1 MFRQITAIG
10 IQFDQKFNYLVEN
23 GDIYSIRIKYI
34 PDNFEENDLNK
45 IGWFYLTLDY
55 NDIRI
60 CTDRKIV
67 LTANLVDDAS
77 NILPYGIAIYSEN
90 KIEANRIDDFSLGI
104 VEMIIISYDEVEN
117 LRNRFYV

>member
-60 CTDRKIV
+60 CTDRK
-67 LTANLVDDAS
+67 NC
-77 NILPYGIAIYSEN
+77 
-90 KIEANRIDDFSLGI
+90 IDCKFSRRCFKYFTLW
-104 VEMIIISYDEVEN
+104 N
-117 LRNRFYV
+117 CHLFRK